1 MVSIKISLM
10 RSRHVNLVAYI
21 YIVYICKVR
30 GRLCTQC
37 LFFYYRYPL
46 GFTNQHGKD
55 VAECSEVHRSSF
67 ELCPPQGHVR
77 EGGSDWWIT
86 RVSCNDFSASCFL
99 VYTVCSS
106 LYEYYRYT
114 GAPYFAAISAMK
126 AVS

>member
-1 MVSIKISLM
+1 M
-10 RSRHVNLVAYI
+10 RSRHVNLVAYSI
-21 YIVYICKVR
+21 YIYKVR
-30 GRLCTQC
+30 GRFMYAVSTC
-37 LFFYYRYPL
+37 LFFLLRVP
-46 GFTNQHGKD
+46 FTNQHGKD

-86 RVSCNDFSASCFL
+86 RVSCNDFSASRFL